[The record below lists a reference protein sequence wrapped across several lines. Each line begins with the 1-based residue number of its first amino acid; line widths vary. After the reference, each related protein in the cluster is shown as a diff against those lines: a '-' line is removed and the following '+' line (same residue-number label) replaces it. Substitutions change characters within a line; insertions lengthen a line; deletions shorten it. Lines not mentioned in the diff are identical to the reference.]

1 MTSTYSKTY
10 NLEEVMSIHAKPAKL
25 IIFVTFALIFAFAFA
40 ALVSAAHN
48 PNHNSAKPSNTATDS
63 AKGKAKGRDK
73 LENRLSE
80 VKLKVC
86 EKKES
91 SIQKRSTKLVAKAD
105 KIQTRF
111 DRIIE
116 KVDTYYVDKLV
127 PNGIEIE
134 NYSDLLANIEDH
146 RRAGATALGIAES
159 TADNFTCEGE
169 NPKKQIG
176 QFRDDMKGVIG
187 ALQEYKK
194 SVVNLIVAVRTK
206 GKNIKESQPVATSS
220 AEVAT
225 DSAKTE

>member
-1 MTSTYSKTY
+1 MTSTHSKTY
-10 NLEEVMSIHAKPAKL
+10 NLEEVMSTHAKPAKL
-25 IIFVTFALIFAFAFA
+25 IIFVTFAIIFAFAFA
-40 ALVSAAHN
+40 ALVSAAHK
-48 PNHNSAKPSNTATDS
+48 PNHNSAKPSNTATAS

-73 LENRLSE
+73 LENRLTE

-116 KVDTYYVDKLV
+116 KVDAYYVDKLV
-127 PNGIEIE
+127 PKDIEIE

-146 RRAGATALGIAES
+146 RRASATALGVAES

-169 NPKKQIG
+169 DPEKQIG
-176 QFRDDMKGVIG
+176 QFRDDMKGIIS
-187 ALQEYKK
+187 ALQGYKK

-206 GKNIKESQPVATSS
+206 GKNIQESQPVASS
-220 AEVAT
+220 YAQVT
-225 DSAKTE
+225 KYPAKQE